1 MKKNA
6 VALFSTRFL
15 SDQKSKSD
23 SCSRSA
29 DNISECL
36 VPTSGVQNIQSGSG
50 NFSEKNRVLTG
61 DLIHNE
67 NAAHATSAGTTGT
80 ELSLGIASTVDIG
93 KNQYRGETGNCQD
106 IVGAILGSLEHMGIT
121 EKSDGI
127 DQRNEMMLKL
137 MHQIRD
143 LEMQLKEQ
151 IEWAH

>member
-1 MKKNA
+1 M
-6 VALFSTRFL
+6 
-15 SDQKSKSD
+15 
-23 SCSRSA
+23 
-29 DNISECL
+29 

-50 NFSEKNRVLTG
+50 NFFEKNQVLTG
-61 DLIHNE
+61 DLIHTE
-67 NAAHATSAGTTGT
+67 NAAHATSVGTAGT
-80 ELSLGIASTVDIG
+80 ELSLGIASTVDVG
-93 KNQYRGETGNCQD
+93 QNQYRGETRNCQD

-143 LEMQLKEQ
+143 LEMKLKEQ